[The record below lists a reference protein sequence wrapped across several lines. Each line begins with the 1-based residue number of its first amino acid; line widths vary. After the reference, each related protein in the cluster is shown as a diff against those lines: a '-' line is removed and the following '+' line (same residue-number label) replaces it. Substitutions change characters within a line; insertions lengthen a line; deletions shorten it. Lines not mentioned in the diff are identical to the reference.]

1 MPERARLLNRYLHLL
16 DSLVVKADVRYLVDQ
31 PFDKHRLARLDMTDD
46 RLGDG
51 AVIHGVRDIVR
62 VGRSASVHPQR
73 GIYSDILL
81 GDPLVRV
88 DSNDPRDNE
97 IRDLNPVHLHGGKVA
112 VRGGTIY
119 GMHKHL
125 TLSELSL
132 GILST
137 MIDTM
142 STTQSMDIATEETVI
157 DASQLQKSFGEVEAV
172 KNLSFSVEAGQVL
185 GLLGPN
191 GAGKTTTIK
200 MLTTLTQIDTG
211 QATIGGFDVSTQP
224 DVVRQMIGVAGQ
236 SAAVDEKLTAREN
249 LNLFGRLY
257 KIPRTERLR
266 RTEELIE
273 RFDLGDF
280 ADRPASTYSGGER
293 RRLDVVAALVA
304 NPPAIF
310 LDEPTTGL
318 DPRSRAELWDT
329 VRSLATEG
337 TAIVLSTQYLEEADR
352 LADEI
357 LVIDHG
363 EIVAQGSPDELKANL
378 DRNVLEIHLEL
389 ESEVGDAQRLL
400 ASEEKVVTDVEARR
414 IDIGVGNDAGRSLAL
429 LRRLQDGGISILNFQ
444 LREPTLDDVF
454 LSLTGSPAT
463 ELEEVTE

>member
-1 MPERARLLNRYLHLL
+1 MPL
-16 DSLVVKADVRYLVDQ
+16 
-31 PFDKHRLARLDMTDD
+31 
-46 RLGDG
+46 
-51 AVIHGVRDIVR
+51 
-62 VGRSASVHPQR
+62 
-73 GIYSDILL
+73 
-81 GDPLVRV
+81 
-88 DSNDPRDNE
+88 SN
-97 IRDLNPVHLHGGKVA
+97 
-112 VRGGTIY
+112 
-119 GMHKHL
+119 
-125 TLSELSL
+125 
-132 GILST
+132 ST
-137 MIDTM
+137 
-142 STTQSMDIATEETVI
+142 TVI
-157 DASQLQKSFGEVEAV
+157 DAKELHKSFGDVQAV
-172 KNLSFSVEAGQVL
+172 NGLSFSVEAGRVL

-200 MLTTLTQIDTG
+200 MLTTLTQIDG
-211 QATIGGFDVSTQP
+211 GEATIGGFDVSTQA

-257 KIPRTERLR
+257 KIPRAERQKR
-266 RTEELIE
+266 VEELIE

-304 NPPAIF
+304 NPPAVF

-357 LVIDHG
+357 LVIDRG
-363 EIVAQGSPDELKANL
+363 EIVAQGSPSELKANL
-378 DRNVLEIHLEL
+378 DRNVLEIHVSQEA
-389 ESEVGDAQRLL
+389 EVGDVQELL
-400 ASEEKVVTDVEARR
+400 GSGESVVTDVKALR
-414 IDIGVGNDAGRSLAL
+414 IDIRVGNDADRSLEL

-463 ELEEVTE
+463 VTEESTE

>member
-1 MPERARLLNRYLHLL
+1 M
-16 DSLVVKADVRYLVDQ
+16 
-31 PFDKHRLARLDMTDD
+31 
-46 RLGDG
+46 
-51 AVIHGVRDIVR
+51 
-62 VGRSASVHPQR
+62 
-73 GIYSDILL
+73 
-81 GDPLVRV
+81 
-88 DSNDPRDNE
+88 
-97 IRDLNPVHLHGGKVA
+97 
-112 VRGGTIY
+112 
-119 GMHKHL
+119 
-125 TLSELSL
+125 
-132 GILST
+132 LST
-137 MIDTM
+137 MLDTM
-142 STTQSMDIATEETVI
+142 STEQTMSTASNEPVI
-157 DASQLQKSFGEVEAV
+157 DARELHKSFGEVEAV
-172 KNLSFSVEAGQVL
+172 KSLSFSVEAGQVL

-200 MLTTLTQIDTG
+200 MLTTLTQIDG
-211 QATIGGFDVSTQP
+211 GHAAIGGFDVSTQP

-257 KIPRTERLR
+257 KIPRAERRR

-304 NPPAIF
+304 NPPAVF

-318 DPRSRAELWDT
+318 DLRSRAELWDT
-329 VRSLATEG
+329 VRSLAIEG
-337 TAIVLSTQYLEEADR
+337 TAIVLSTHYLEEADR
-352 LADEI
+352 LADRI

-363 EIVAQGSPDELKANL
+363 EMVAQGSPDELKANL

-389 ESEVGDAQRLL
+389 ESGVGDAQVLL
-400 ASEEKVVTDVEARR
+400 ASEENVVADVEARR
-414 IDIGVGNDAGRSLAL
+414 IDIHVGNDADRSLAL
-429 LRRLQDGGISILNFQ
+429 LRRLQDGGISILKFQ

-463 ELEEVTE
+463 EIEELTE

>member
-1 MPERARLLNRYLHLL
+1 
-16 DSLVVKADVRYLVDQ
+16 
-31 PFDKHRLARLDMTDD
+31 
-46 RLGDG
+46 
-51 AVIHGVRDIVR
+51 
-62 VGRSASVHPQR
+62 
-73 GIYSDILL
+73 
-81 GDPLVRV
+81 
-88 DSNDPRDNE
+88 
-97 IRDLNPVHLHGGKVA
+97 
-112 VRGGTIY
+112 
-119 GMHKHL
+119 
-125 TLSELSL
+125 
-132 GILST
+132 
-137 MIDTM
+137 M
-142 STTQSMDIATEETVI
+142 STKQKTSAISNGPVI
-157 DASQLQKSFGEVEAV
+157 DARELHKSFGEVEAV
-172 KNLSFSVEAGQVL
+172 KSLSFSVEAGQVL

-200 MLTTLTQIDTG
+200 MLTTLTQIDRG
-211 QATIGGFDVSTQP
+211 QAAIGGFDVSTQP

-249 LNLFGRLY
+249 LYLFGRLY
-257 KIPRTERLR
+257 KIPRAERQR
-266 RTEELIE
+266 RTEKLIE

-280 ADRPASTYSGGER
+280 ADRPVSTYSGGER

-304 NPPAIF
+304 NPPAVF

-389 ESEVGDAQRLL
+389 ESDVGDAQELL
-400 ASEEKVVTDVEARR
+400 ASEGNVVTDVEARR
-414 IDIGVGNDAGRSLAL
+414 FDIHVGSDADRSLAL
-429 LRRLQDGGISILNFQ
+429 LRRLQDGGISILKFQ

-463 ELEEVTE
+463 EIEELTE

>member
-1 MPERARLLNRYLHLL
+1 
-16 DSLVVKADVRYLVDQ
+16 
-31 PFDKHRLARLDMTDD
+31 
-46 RLGDG
+46 
-51 AVIHGVRDIVR
+51 
-62 VGRSASVHPQR
+62 
-73 GIYSDILL
+73 
-81 GDPLVRV
+81 
-88 DSNDPRDNE
+88 
-97 IRDLNPVHLHGGKVA
+97 
-112 VRGGTIY
+112 
-119 GMHKHL
+119 
-125 TLSELSL
+125 
-132 GILST
+132 
-137 MIDTM
+137 M
-142 STTQSMDIATEETVI
+142 STKQKTSAISNGPVI
-157 DASQLQKSFGEVEAV
+157 DARELHKSFGEVEAV
-172 KNLSFSVEAGQVL
+172 KSLSFSVEAGQVL

-200 MLTTLTQIDTG
+200 MLTTLTQIDRG
-211 QATIGGFDVSTQP
+211 QAAIGGFDVSTQP

-249 LNLFGRLY
+249 LYLFGRLY
-257 KIPRTERLR
+257 KIPRAERQR
-266 RTEELIE
+266 RTEKLIE

-280 ADRPASTYSGGER
+280 ADRPVSTYSGGER

-304 NPPAIF
+304 NPPAVF

-389 ESEVGDAQRLL
+389 ESDVGDAQELL
-400 ASEEKVVTDVEARR
+400 ASEGNVVTDVEARR
-414 IDIGVGNDAGRSLAL
+414 FDIHVGSDADRSLAL
-429 LRRLQDGGISILNFQ
+429 LRRLQDGGISILKFQ

-463 ELEEVTE
+463 EIEKLTE

>member
-1 MPERARLLNRYLHLL
+1 
-16 DSLVVKADVRYLVDQ
+16 
-31 PFDKHRLARLDMTDD
+31 
-46 RLGDG
+46 
-51 AVIHGVRDIVR
+51 
-62 VGRSASVHPQR
+62 
-73 GIYSDILL
+73 
-81 GDPLVRV
+81 
-88 DSNDPRDNE
+88 
-97 IRDLNPVHLHGGKVA
+97 
-112 VRGGTIY
+112 
-119 GMHKHL
+119 
-125 TLSELSL
+125 
-132 GILST
+132 
-137 MIDTM
+137 M
-142 STTQSMDIATEETVI
+142 STASHEPVI
-157 DASQLQKSFGEVEAV
+157 DARELHKSFGNVEAV
-172 KNLSFSVEAGQVL
+172 KSLSFSVEAGEVL

-200 MLTTLTQIDTG
+200 MLTTLTQIDGG
-211 QATIGGFDVSTQP
+211 QAAIGGFDVSTQP

-257 KIPRTERLR
+257 KIPRAERQR

-280 ADRPASTYSGGER
+280 ADRPSSTYSGGER

-304 NPPAIF
+304 NPPALF

-352 LADEI
+352 LADKI
-357 LVIDHG
+357 LLIDHG
-363 EIVAQGSPDELKANL
+363 EVVAQGTPDALKANL

-389 ESEVGDAQRLL
+389 ESGVGDAQELL
-400 ASEEKVVTDVEARR
+400 ASEENAVADVEARR
-414 IDIGVGNDAGRSLAL
+414 IDIHVGNDADRSLAL
-429 LRRLQDGGISILNFQ
+429 LRRLQDGGISILKFQ

-463 ELEEVTE
+463 EIEESTK